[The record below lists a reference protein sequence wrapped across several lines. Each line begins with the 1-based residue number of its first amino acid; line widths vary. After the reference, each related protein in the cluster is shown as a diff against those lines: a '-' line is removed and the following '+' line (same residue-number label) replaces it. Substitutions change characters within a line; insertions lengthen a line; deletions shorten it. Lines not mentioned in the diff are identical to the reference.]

1 MEFTSN
7 NREEQLSLLSLVD
20 TLDALGLILTC
31 LDVLV
36 ATSAD
41 RHMRQ
46 KRFFYPFA
54 VLLEG
59 LRREIHTR

>member
-7 NREEQLSLLSLVD
+7 NHEGQLSLLSLVD
-20 TLDALGLILTC
+20 TLDALGLILTS

-46 KRFFYPFA
+46 KRLFHPFA
-54 VLLEG
+54 VFLEG
-59 LRREIHTR
+59 L